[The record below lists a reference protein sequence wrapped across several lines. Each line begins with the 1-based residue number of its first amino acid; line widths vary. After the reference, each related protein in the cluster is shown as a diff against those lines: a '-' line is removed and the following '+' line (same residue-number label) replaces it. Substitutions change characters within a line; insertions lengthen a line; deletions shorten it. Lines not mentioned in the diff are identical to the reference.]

1 MHAWA
6 RRSLDLMKKDLFVD
20 NCIACG
26 RCFPAFF
33 FTISLLPFLNFHSAK
48 MYRPC
53 LWLTQR
59 HNKKIQQLWWWC
71 CEFKII
77 NAIQF
82 SNAKSRRIFF
92 FVKIRQFKIIA
103 VCFVWLVKSLFF
115 SLPAK
120 MPALHQIKTQNFIAW
135 KMMVH
140 KLSRTHITV
149 DVYVLIQS
157 GKFAIEF

>member
-33 FTISLLPFLNFHSAK
+33 HHFFIAISQLSFSEDVPALLMAYSTSQQK
-48 MYRPC
+48 
-53 LWLTQR
+53 
-59 HNKKIQQLWWWC
+59 NKQLWWWC

-157 GKFAIEF
+157 GKFAIKF